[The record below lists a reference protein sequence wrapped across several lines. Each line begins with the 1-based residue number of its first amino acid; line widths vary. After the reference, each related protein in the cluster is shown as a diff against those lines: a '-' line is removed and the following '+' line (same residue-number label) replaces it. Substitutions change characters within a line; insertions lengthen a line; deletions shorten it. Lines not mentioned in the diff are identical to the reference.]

1 MRAFIALLFVAVAS
15 AELAPLYRQKE
26 PIPGKYIVKIKG
38 GYDLDIAASSVRTSG
53 GRVGSIYRRVVH
65 GFAVEL
71 TDRVLDLVRRLPAV
85 DYIEEDGVV
94 RAMGVTWGL
103 DRIDQTG
110 LPLNG
115 IYSPSTQGGGSG
127 RTVWVIDTGVRASHN
142 EFGTRAEQVENCA
155 GDGQNEDCNGH
166 GTHCAGTVGSST
178 YGVAPSVTIKGIK
191 VLGCEGTGAT
201 SGVIDGVDYVTK
213 NGNSY
218 DIASMSL
225 GGGTSI
231 MMDNAVEDMMA
242 KNIFAV
248 VAAGNE
254 NTDACNGSPARVSDA
269 ITVGATNDEDGR
281 WYWNP
286 WQGSNYGS
294 CVDIFAPGEDITSTW
309 YTSDRATST
318 ISRTSM
324 ATPHVAG
331 ALALIGGR
339 NSWNTILGQATEGK
353 LSNIESGSPNKLLY
367 V

>member
-26 PIPGKYIVKIKG
+26 PIPGKYIVKIKS

-71 TDRVLDLVRRLPAV
+71 TDRVLDIVRRLPAV
-85 DYIEEDGVV
+85 DYIEEDGVI
-94 RAMGVTWGL
+94 RAMGATWGL
-103 DRIDQTG
+103 DRIDQRDI
-110 LPLNG
+110 PLDGSYNPG
-115 IYSPSTQGGGSG
+115 TSGGGSG
-127 RTVWVIDTGVRASHN
+127 RTVWVIDTGVLHTHNLFGGRATQ
-142 EFGTRAEQVENCA
+142 EKNCA
-155 GDGQNEDCNGH
+155 GDGKNYDCDGH

-178 YGVAPSVTIKGIK
+178 YGVAQSVTIKGIK
-191 VLGCEGTGAT
+191 VLGCDGTGST
-201 SGVIDGVDYVTK
+201 SDVIEGVDYVAEK
-213 NGNSY
+213 GSKY

-231 MMDNAVEDMMA
+231 MMDNAVEELMA
-242 KNIFAV
+242 KSIFAV

-254 NTDACNGSPARVSDA
+254 DTDACNGSPARVSGA
-269 ITVGATNDEDGR
+269 ITVGATSIDDSR
-281 WYWNP
+281 WHWNA

-294 CVDIFAPGEDITSTW
+294 CLDIFAPGEDITSTW
-309 YTSDRATST
+309 YTSNSATNT
-318 ISRTSM
+318 ISGTSM

-331 ALALIGGR
+331 ALALYGGW
-339 NSWNTILGQATEGK
+339 NAWNTILNQATSNR